1 MAKLRD
7 PALFSQHFGIDP
19 QRLADRGI
27 FDPVLN
33 GDTKLFIDPMLL
45 DHAANRSF
53 AADARQTFNG
63 YFETVIKLIAGSKA
77 RGDVPWRAAERK
89 LQFPEVPFTCLGYGA
104 STIRGSGGGT
114 VQTSTLVQTASE
126 IIELGVTDPD
136 LFVAMA
142 LIEEGIGP
150 DRISDMTT
158 KIILPVLIA
167 HTQAICKALDLQTG
181 QMTFTLSNGERFGG
195 DLPRN
200 PHDAGGGPVILVPRD
215 VLRDLPV
222 ATDWDSV
229 GDAASKNAA
238 LRTDLNERIA
248 GVWAAKTRRDKATI
262 RGWALSN
269 DASFRDLLD
278 LLKGIPATSY
288 DFSAD
293 PAGEVFWSRLLST
306 FKNDGIQ
313 KIDKRQGW
321 TREAIL
327 SVVDK
332 IIENFR
338 HLVEDRRL
346 SEELYHEGK
355 PRAEKAAQRLFFVVA
370 HAFCKANDLD
380 LTPEADTGNGP
391 VDFKVSSGFTGRVLV
406 EIKLSTN
413 GKVVAGYTR
422 QLDTYATAEEAAA
435 AYYVVVDV
443 GQMGGKLD
451 KLYAERNVLVMAGKP
466 VRPIIVIDAEQKP
479 SASKL

>member
-1 MAKLRD
+1 MARFRD
-7 PALFSQHFGIDP
+7 PALFSQHFGVDP
-19 QRLADRGI
+19 RRLADRGI

-33 GDTKLFIDPMLL
+33 GDTKLFIDPMLF
-45 DHAANRSF
+45 DQAADRSF
-53 AADARQTFNG
+53 ATEARQTFNS
-63 YFETVIKLIAGSKA
+63 YFETVIKLIAGSKTH
-77 RGDVPWRAAERK
+77 GDAPWRAAERK

-104 STIRGSGGGT
+104 STIRGSGGGK
-114 VQTSTLVQTASE
+114 VQTSALVQTASE
-126 IIELGVTDPD
+126 IIGLGVTDPD

-158 KIILPVLIA
+158 KIILSVLIA
-167 HTQAICKALDLQTG
+167 HTEAICKALSVATE
-181 QMTFTLSNGERFGG
+181 QMTFALSNGERFCGS
-195 DLPRN
+195 LPRN
-200 PHDAGGGPVILVPRD
+200 PHDGRGGPVILVPRD
-215 VLRDLPV
+215 VLRDLPI
-222 ATDWDSV
+222 ATDWNSV
-229 GDAASKNAA
+229 SDAASKNAA

-248 GVWAAKTRRDKATI
+248 GVWAATMRRDKATI
-262 RGWALSN
+262 RDWALSN
-269 DASFRDLLD
+269 DTSFRDLLD

-293 PAGEVFWSRLLST
+293 PAGEVFWSGILST
-306 FKNDGIQ
+306 FKGNDIQ
-313 KIDKRQGW
+313 KIDKPQVW

-327 SVVDK
+327 SVVNK

-346 SEELYHEGK
+346 SEELYHDGK

-370 HAFCKANDLD
+370 HAFCKANNLD

-435 AYYVVVDV
+435 AYYVIVDV
-443 GQMGGKLD
+443 GQMGGKLE
-451 KLYAERNVLVMAGKP
+451 KLIAEKNLLVMTNKP
-466 VRPIIVIDAEQKP
+466 VRPIIIVDATRKP

>member
-1 MAKLRD
+1 MAKFRD
-7 PALFSQHFGIDP
+7 PTLFSQHFGIDP
-19 QRLADRGI
+19 QRLVEFGV

-45 DHAANRSF
+45 DHAAEKTFSS
-53 AADARQTFNG
+53 DARQTFNG

-114 VQTSTLVQTASE
+114 VQTSTLVHTASE
-126 IIELGVTDPD
+126 IIALGVTDPD

-167 HTQAICKALDLQTG
+167 YTEAVCRALNVSTKRI
-181 QMTFTLSNGERFGG
+181 TFGLSNGERFSG

-200 PHDAGGGPVILVPRD
+200 PLDAGGGPVILVPRD
-215 VLRDLPV
+215 VLRNLPV

-248 GVWAAKTRRDKATI
+248 GVWAAKTRRDKAAI

-269 DASFRDLLD
+269 DASFHDLLD

-288 DFSAD
+288 DFNAD

-306 FKNDGIQ
+306 FRSDGIQ
-313 KIDKRQGW
+313 RIERPQRW
-321 TREAIL
+321 TRGEIL
-327 SVVDK
+327 SVVEK

-346 SEELYHEGK
+346 SEELYHDGK

-391 VDFKVSSGFTGRVLV
+391 VDFKVSSGFVGRVLV

-413 GKVVAGYTR
+413 GKVVAGYSR
-422 QLDTYATAEEAAA
+422 QLDAYATAEEAAA

-443 GQMGGKLD
+443 GQIGGKLE
-451 KLYAERNVLVMAGKP
+451 KLYVERNLLAMTGKP
-466 VRPIIVIDAEQKP
+466 VRPIIIVDATRKP

>member
-1 MAKLRD
+1 MAKIRN
-7 PALFSQHFGIDP
+7 PILFSKHFDIDP
-19 QRLADRGI
+19 QHVADCGT

-45 DHAANRSF
+45 EHTSNEQF
-53 AADARQTFNG
+53 AIKSRKAFND
-63 YFETVIKLIAGSKA
+63 YFEIVIKLIAGSKE
-77 RGDVPWRAAERK
+77 RGDAAWKAAERK

-104 STIRGSGGGT
+104 STIRGSGGGSA
-114 VQTSTLVQTASE
+114 QTSKLVQTASQ
-126 IIELGVTDPD
+126 IIDLGVADPD

-142 LIEEGIGP
+142 LIEDGIGP

-158 KIILPVLIA
+158 KVILATLIE
-167 HTQAICKALDLQTG
+167 HTASVCKKLHVPTVP
-181 QMTFTLSNGERFGG
+181 MTFMLSNGERFNG

-200 PHDAGGGPVILVPRD
+200 PFDSASGPVILVPRD
-215 VLRDLPV
+215 ILRELPV

-248 GVWAAKTRRDKATI
+248 EIWMAKTKRDKAAI
-262 RGWALSN
+262 RDRALSS
-269 DASFRDLLD
+269 DASFLDLLD

-293 PAGEVFWSRLLST
+293 PSGEVFWSRLIST
-306 FKNDGIQ
+306 LKDTSIQ
-313 KIDKRQGW
+313 KIEKPNAW

-346 SEELYHEGK
+346 SEELYHDGK

-413 GKVVAGYTR
+413 GKVVARYTR
-422 QLDTYATAEEAAA
+422 QLDAYATAEEAAA

-443 GQMGGKLD
+443 GQAGGKIDRLF
-451 KLYAERNVLVMAGKP
+451 AEKNLLAMSSKP
-466 VRPIIVIDAEQKP
+466 TRPIVVIDATRKP
-479 SASKL
+479 SASKR

>member
-1 MAKLRD
+1 M
-7 PALFSQHFGIDP
+7 LF
-19 QRLADRGI
+19 
-27 FDPVLN
+27 
-33 GDTKLFIDPMLL
+33 
-45 DHAANRSF
+45 DHAADKSF
-53 AADARQTFNG
+53 ATNARQTFDE
-63 YFETVIKLIAGSKA
+63 YFEIVIKLIAGSKS
-77 RGDVPWRAAERK
+77 RGDAPWRAAERK

-126 IIELGVTDPD
+126 IIELGVTDPN

-158 KIILPVLIA
+158 KIILPVLIENTEA
-167 HTQAICKALDLQTG
+167 VCKAFEIAAE
-181 QMTFTLSNGERFGG
+181 QMTFSLSNGERFSGM
-195 DLPRN
+195 LPRN
-200 PHDAGGGPVILVPRD
+200 PLDGGGGPVILVPRD

-229 GDAASKNAA
+229 GHAASKNAA

-248 GVWAAKTRRDKATI
+248 SVWAAKTRRDKATI

-306 FKNDGIQ
+306 LKTDGIQ
-313 KIDKRQGW
+313 KIDKPQGW
-321 TREAIL
+321 TRDAIL

-346 SEELYHEGK
+346 SEELYHDGK

-435 AYYVVVDV
+435 AYYVIVDV
-443 GQMGGKLD
+443 GQMGEKLKRLFAD
-451 KLYAERNVLVMAGKP
+451 KNRLAVRGQP
-466 VRPIIVIDAEQKP
+466 IRPIIVVDALRKL